1 MKIKWVNVV
10 MDNMLKTKR
19 IGTFKCSYVVL
30 ISRILDHFKVEV
42 KTKIKDL
49 VEPEYE
55 LKTKVLKHMGYVEGE
70 DGSDWIEKSKE
81 SRAIS

>member
-1 MKIKWVNVV
+1 M
-10 MDNMLKTKR
+10 
-19 IGTFKCSYVVL
+19 
-30 ISRILDHFKVEV
+30 EV

-81 SRAIS
+81 SIWSNPTPQGHWIKYSKKIRPEMQEKALGFS